1 MTPQIKKKVGIMG
14 GAFNP
19 IHYGHLR
26 AAEEV
31 RTKLGFEKILFIPSG
46 NPPLKIKDL
55 ADAHYRYE
63 MTRLSIGTNPLFDIS
78 DIEYRGSRKSYTV
91 ETLAALGEKY
101 PDNEFF
107 LILGNDSFLDI
118 PTWHQPERLME
129 LANFVVVSR
138 PGFCFSDLSPKISA
152 VPETLSALD
161 ARALEMHR
169 LPLKRGRELL
179 LLNITPMD
187 ISATAVRA
195 LVKTGKSIKYLL
207 PENVESYIILHKL
220 YREGSEHL

>member
-1 MTPQIKKKVGIMG
+1 MTPQNKRKVGIIG

-19 IHYGHLR
+19 VHYGHLR

-31 RTKLGFEKILFIPSG
+31 RIKLGLEKILFIPSG

-55 ADAHYRYE
+55 ADASHRYE
-63 MTRLSIGTNPLFDIS
+63 MTRLSIETNPFFDIS

-91 ETLAALGEKY
+91 ETLTALGERH
-101 PDNEFF
+101 PENEFF

-118 PTWHQPERLME
+118 PAWYQPERLME

-138 PGFCFSDLSPKISA
+138 PGFRFSDLSPRISA

-161 ARALEMHR
+161 VRALEMYHLR
-169 LPLKRGRELL
+169 LESGRELF

-187 ISATAVRA
+187 ISATAVRT
-195 LVKTGKSIKYLL
+195 LVKGGKSIKYLL
-207 PENVESYIILHKL
+207 PEKVESYIILHKL
-220 YREGSEHL
+220 YREGSDHL